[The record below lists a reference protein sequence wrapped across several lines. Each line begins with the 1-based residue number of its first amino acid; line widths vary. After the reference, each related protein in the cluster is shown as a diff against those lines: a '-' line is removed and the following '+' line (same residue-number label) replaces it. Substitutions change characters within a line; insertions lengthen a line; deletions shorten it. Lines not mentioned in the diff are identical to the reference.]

1 MSLKKNHVLALLGC
15 SIVVVF
21 FLVLFF
27 VQQSTKSRFS
37 SDSDQSLYLDFQKK
51 HPQFESEVTRLTHYS
66 EYRALAL
73 TAESMVP
80 QATERFEKTYLQYIT
95 AYSYV
100 SAVIQNNDDADSL
113 EKAISITK
121 DIVSDE
127 NSYPIIK
134 AHALDSYDRL
144 VFTFMEPS
152 VREKAMSDSYFQK
165 FALPNPPT
173 DRQAFRKN
181 LLLYTTSLY
190 PVTNAYYKL
199 AMLEIQTSE
208 LQQVFRP
215 STNSAHTDIA
225 DEQVRIKFLGLMN
238 QGDEFLK
245 RDYSNQGLFQNTTA
259 IPEALL
265 SRTIAAQIYFLAT
278 GETPFGDI
286 TMLYKKT
293 AEEAAKLNPAYSRVI
308 KYWEADWIQNDEN
321 YEKLY

>member
-15 SIVVVF
+15 SLVVVF

-27 VQQSTKSRFS
+27 TQQSTKNRFS
-37 SDSDQSLYLDFQKK
+37 SGSDQFLYLDFQKK
-51 HPQFESEVTRLTHYS
+51 HPLFESEVTRLTHS
-66 EYRALAL
+66 GEYRDLAL
-73 TAESMVP
+73 SAESMVP
-80 QATERFEKTYLQYIT
+80 QATERFEKTYLQYIA

-100 SAVIQNNDDADSL
+100 SAVIQDNNDADSL
-113 EKAISITK
+113 EKAISITRE
-121 DIVSDE
+121 IVSDE

-152 VREKAMSDSYFQK
+152 VREKAMNDSYFQK

-181 LLLYTTSLY
+181 LLLYATSLY

-215 STNSAHTDIA
+215 ITDSAITSITN
-225 DEQVRIKFLGLMN
+225 EQIRMNFFSLMN

-245 RDYSNQGLFQNTTA
+245 RDYNKQGLFQNTTA
-259 IPEALL
+259 VPEALL

-278 GETPFGDI
+278 RETPFGDI
-286 TMLYKKT
+286 SMLYKK
-293 AEEAAKLNPAYSRVI
+293 ALEEAVKLNPAYSRVI
-308 KYWEADWIQNDEN
+308 KYWEADWIQNAEN
-321 YEKLY
+321 YKNLY